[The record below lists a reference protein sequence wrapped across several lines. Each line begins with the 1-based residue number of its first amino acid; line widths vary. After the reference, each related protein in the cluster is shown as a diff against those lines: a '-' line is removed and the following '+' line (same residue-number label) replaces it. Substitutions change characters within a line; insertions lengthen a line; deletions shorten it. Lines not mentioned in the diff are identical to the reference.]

1 MAQTE
6 QYSGVRLVTDLLSQ
20 DAHYT
25 SIPEDVFGQ
34 LAGQVELPDQ
44 GRQVQAIAEAA
55 SGGAFD
61 PRNLEQISGDK
72 LGYRARWVVVRY
84 DYYGL
89 PWDITALRLES
100 RAASAKALPWLVI
113 INGGSANLYEFFT
126 DPLNRAGMGQY
137 LAQMANVLIVTIPG
151 NFRYGGWTLPPSQ
164 RSPQYLLDREI
175 AADEL
180 RLRHAIYTN
189 CMEMEGLKRLIA
201 QETDG
206 DILIIG
212 HSTSGELAFMAMDEP
227 ELAARLKRRFLGWGS
242 GGPCNFR
249 RKWEDSMTGSR
260 SSSKNSTYPPLAEL
274 RIRNAAEYVRDGY
287 IGPLNPCRA
296 PGMSDEQVAA
306 RWLSLVDRNR
316 PNIKQSLQDLEHRG
330 IVEIQPQLE
339 AEISKLMT
347 AAKLEIDFYQLRRDL
362 FATARISTTGYL
374 RMIWAVGKWDK
385 RHWSKTTPSQAHEL
399 SIADQFRAENPGA
412 AVRMMVFDLPLTHY
426 GHIEKPKEVAV
437 GLAGAAHWLTQ
448 V

>member
-126 DPLNRAGMGQY
+126 D
-137 LAQMANVLIVTIPG
+137 
-151 NFRYGGWTLPPSQ
+151 
-164 RSPQYLLDREI
+164 
-175 AADEL
+175 
-180 RLRHAIYTN
+180 
-189 CMEMEGLKRLIA
+189 
-201 QETDG
+201 
-206 DILIIG
+206 
-212 HSTSGELAFMAMDEP
+212 
-227 ELAARLKRRFLGWGS
+227 
-242 GGPCNFR
+242 
-249 RKWEDSMTGSR
+249 
-260 SSSKNSTYPPLAEL
+260 
-274 RIRNAAEYVRDGY
+274 
-287 IGPLNPCRA
+287 
-296 PGMSDEQVAA
+296 
-306 RWLSLVDRNR
+306 
-316 PNIKQSLQDLEHRG
+316 
-330 IVEIQPQLE
+330 
-339 AEISKLMT
+339 
-347 AAKLEIDFYQLRRDL
+347 
-362 FATARISTTGYL
+362 
-374 RMIWAVGKWDK
+374 
-385 RHWSKTTPSQAHEL
+385 
-399 SIADQFRAENPGA
+399 
-412 AVRMMVFDLPLTHY
+412 
-426 GHIEKPKEVAV
+426 
-437 GLAGAAHWLTQ
+437 
-448 V
+448 